1 MKHALALVLMVFGI
15 VGCSIAEDILL
26 DPLTSSDEFFAS
38 ELSTKSDYLICDAK
52 FTKRPI
58 WRTDEHIY
66 RRHKMILHEFNS
78 RQPRRSCKIFKT
90 IPVQDEWMV
99 AWVSEY
105 ELKNN
110 NQAVPSA

>member
-1 MKHALALVLMVFGI
+1 MKKLLTLILPLLI

-38 ELSTKSDYLICDAK
+38 ELSTKSDYLICDFK
-52 FTKRPI
+52 YTKRPI

-66 RRHKMILHEFNS
+66 RRHTMILYEFNS
-78 RQPRRSCKIFKT
+78 RQPRLSCKVFKT